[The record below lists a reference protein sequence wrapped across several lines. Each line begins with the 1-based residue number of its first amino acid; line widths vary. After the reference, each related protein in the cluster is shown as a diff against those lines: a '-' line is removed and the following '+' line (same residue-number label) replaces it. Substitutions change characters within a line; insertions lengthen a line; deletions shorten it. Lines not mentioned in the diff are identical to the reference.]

1 MNAKQ
6 QCAYNIGMD
15 EALNY
20 GVAASFT
27 DFCVY
32 VGDSEDYEFYLNGYE
47 YGSALMSGE
56 QP

>member
-20 GVAASFT
+20 GVVASFT